1 MAQNGSGPRGYG
13 HATLVAERKR
23 NGDTAPRTGL
33 ALHQRPA
40 IVAPPA
46 QQLIVGLL
54 SFFETDPAHP
64 DAHRVRDMLGLETLQ
79 AYDRQLLREMVTSL
93 RDSGLLYK
101 MLHLNA
107 RAARYVTTGAGV
119 ALRGVVRQLGR

>member
-1 MAQNGSGPRGYG
+1 
-13 HATLVAERKR
+13 
-23 NGDTAPRTGL
+23 
-33 ALHQRPA
+33 
-40 IVAPPA
+40 
-46 QQLIVGLL
+46 
-54 SFFETDPAHP
+54 
-64 DAHRVRDMLGLETLQ
+64 MLGLETLQ